1 MSFILDTTNYFEKNV
16 KLFLESL
23 YGNSNFSKYM
33 DKCVAAKSQKFSG
46 CHSGTVT
53 KLFYYIELLCRT
65 EI

>member
-1 MSFILDTTNYFEKNV
+1 MLRENKMVILILANR
-16 KLFLESL
+16 L
-23 YGNSNFSKYM
+23 
-33 DKCVAAKSQKFSG
+33 DKCVAAKSQKFSE